1 MRIVFMGTP
10 DFATGILSAIVEEG
24 VHEVCAVVTATDK
37 QAGRGMHVQYS
48 SVKQYALSKNL
59 PILQPEKLKDADFVA
74 KLKCLHADMFVVV
87 AFRMLP
93 EVVWSIPPKGTCNL
107 HASLL
112 PQYRGAAPINWAII
126 NGETITGVTTFIINS
141 EIDKGKIIFKQEVEI
156 SPQDTAGTLHDKL
169 LEEGKMLMLKTLC
182 EIEKGTAV
190 LHVQP
195 ETNEKLAPKIYKE
208 DCLINFSWTAKQV
221 YDFVRGMSPYPAAH
235 LFYLDDKNEPKMM
248 KIFECTYQEEKV
260 NIAPGIMQSDDK
272 NILSVSCTNGY
283 VFIKNLQLVGKRRMN
298 IMDFLRGN
306 KGFNGKKCLNANC
319 L

>member
-10 DFATGILSAIVEEG
+10 DFATGILSAIVEDG
-24 VHEVCAVVTATDK
+24 SHEVCAVVTATDK

-59 PILQPEKLKDADFVA
+59 PIIQPTKLKDADFVA
-74 KLKCLHADMFVVV
+74 QLKQLNADMFVVV

-126 NGETITGVTTFIINS
+126 NGETTTGVTTFLINS
-141 EIDKGKIIFKQEVEI
+141 EIDKGKIILKQEVEI
-156 SPQDTAGTLHDKL
+156 LPQDTAGTLHDKL
-169 LEEGKMLMLKTLC
+169 LDQGKILMLKTLNDIER
-182 EIEKGTAV
+182 EIVV
-190 LHVQP
+190 LQEQP
-195 ETNEKLAPKIYKE
+195 EITEKPAPKIYKE
-208 DCLINFSWTAKQV
+208 DCLINFSWTVKQV

-248 KIFECTYQEEKV
+248 KIFECTYQEEEV
-260 NIAPGIMQSDDK
+260 NVAPGIMQSDDK
-272 NILSVSCTNGY
+272 NMLSISCTNGY
-283 VFIKNLQLVGKRRMN
+283 VFIKNLQLVGKKRMN

-306 KGFNGKKCLNANC
+306 KGFNGKKCLNSNN